1 MTKISKIIN
10 SKNTTQI
17 HGQIATVLEKWF
29 IKNKGTIVQ
38 LSGPRC
44 PLVPTVHFKYE
55 LNVMVQH
62 GEAKVMQ
69 LMIVF
74 V

>member
-10 SKNTTQI
+10 SKITTQI

-38 LSGPRC
+38 LSGPGQ
-44 PLVPTVHFKYE
+44 VPTIYFNYE
-55 LNVMVQH
+55 LYVMVQH
-62 GEAKVMQ
+62 GEVPK
-69 LMIVF
+69 
-74 V
+74 